1 MWSGSGHAV
10 PLRSLRKLK
19 ASKIHQKNSKMHRKE
34 FQPEE
39 EDRQNQRACSE
50 NHKISKEKQKNT
62 NKNRK
67 IDKTNPRSIGCSQ
80 FCDLGDVC
88 SIAIPAT
95 ARMHPPKTL
104 PPENTKP

>member
-19 ASKIHQKNSKMHRKE
+19 TSQKSSKIHRKE

-50 NHKISKEKQKNT
+50 NHKKSKEKQK
-62 NKNRK
+62 K
-67 IDKTNPRSIGCSQ
+67 
-80 FCDLGDVC
+80 
-88 SIAIPAT
+88 
-95 ARMHPPKTL
+95 
-104 PPENTKP
+104 